1 MTKEQ
6 IKRIQNEIKELTVK
20 LEKAK
25 EKLNNTLKIMEED
38 ASWEMFLEEDTNRV
52 KYYEKHVDRLNK
64 MIDGVA

>member
-1 MTKEQ
+1 MTNEQ

-25 EKLNNTLKIMEED
+25 KKLNNTLKIMKKD

>member
-1 MTKEQ
+1 MSKEQ

>member
-1 MTKEQ
+1 MTNEQ

-25 EKLNNTLKIMEED
+25 EKLNNTLKIMKED

-64 MIDGVA
+64 IIDGVA

>member
-1 MTKEQ
+1 MTNEQ

-25 EKLNNTLKIMEED
+25 EKLNNTLKIMKED